1 MNDKQLFPHLV
12 GIYFDTRRNKRYGR
26 DAMTYE
32 MRWVPNLVRE
42 WRARL
47 DRELRVKRN
56 YAFLVSIPRWREI
69 MATEMSGRLMDH
81 EICEVAIPQAEKVL
95 SPYTFNNRKGKGA
108 QAALNTLIET
118 IYEVSKGDTEPCR
131 IIKLDLKGYF
141 PNARWDVAERELR
154 KVLDLAG
161 LDADRT
167 AYLKWLMMLAVNGNP
182 AGHCERRTP
191 YWLWDRHIDPEKS
204 LFRKPPGVGA
214 AIGRLIWQTAMGLYI
229 NDEIRWLT
237 EECGIRAV
245 CFVDDIVMVVPERLH
260 GYALAQIA
268 VLREKLA
275 TKGVRLNERKFYDQP
290 HGHGV
295 EFLGTHIRP
304 GRVHLNDKTYTQALT
319 RVRELNNVEDKAASI
334 DDFLDSM
341 NSYFGLLKQ
350 RTDYQRMLW
359 LRDEIAPEWWQFLQW
374 DDRRKCV
381 TAQPEWSWRA
391 RMDRKYHLN
400 LKNHGK
406 RRTRPAAQ

>member
-1 MNDKQLFPHLV
+1 MNYKQLFPHLV

-26 DAMTYE
+26 DSMTYE
-32 MRWVPNLVRE
+32 MSWVSNLVRE
-42 WRARL
+42 WRARQ
-47 DRELRVKRN
+47 DKTLRVRHN
-56 YAFLVSIPRWREI
+56 YAFLTSIPRWREI
-69 MATEMSGRLMDH
+69 MATEFTGRIMDH
-81 EICEVAIPQAEKVL
+81 EICAVAIPQAEKAL
-95 SPYTFNNRKGKGA
+95 SPYTFNNRTGKGA
-108 QAALNTLIET
+108 QAAINALIET
-118 IYEVSKGDTEPCR
+118 IDRVSRLDTVPCR

-141 PNARWDVAERELR
+141 PNARWDVAERELG

-161 LDADRT
+161 LDADST
-167 AYLKWLMMLAVNGNP
+167 AYLKWLTMLAVNGNP
-182 AGHCERRTP
+182 AAHCERRTP
-191 YWLWDRHIDPEKS
+191 TWMWDAHIDPDKS
-204 LFRKPPGVGA
+204 LFRKPVGVGA

-237 EECGIRAV
+237 ETAGIDAV
-245 CFVDDIVMVVPERLH
+245 CFVDDIVMVVPEGRH
-260 GYALAQIA
+260 QYALAQIA

-275 TKGVRLNERKFYDQP
+275 LKGVRLNEKKFYDQP

-295 EFLGTHIRP
+295 EFLGSHLRP
-304 GRVHLNDKTYTQALT
+304 GRTHLNDKTYAQAFK
-319 RVRELNNVEDKAASI
+319 RVVQFNNVEDKAASI
-334 DDFLDSM
+334 DEFLDSM

-350 RTDYQRMLW
+350 RTDYDRMIR

-406 RRTRPAAQ
+406 RRTRPAA